1 MPALPADSTSGRAGG
16 NEQKSRTALLA
27 PSQRQSRT
35 AHVRPALDTSV
46 DSTFASPAA
55 AQREPV
61 RVMRRDRA
69 VDITVLAQDCEAM
82 RELFANRLK
91 HTLLEPAPLTSLQ
104 IISAQQAYAV
114 LGI

>member
-1 MPALPADSTSGRAGG
+1 MQTFSA
-16 NEQKSRTALLA
+16 NEAKTQFGQIIDL
-27 PSQRQSRT
+27 
-35 AHVRPALDTSV
+35 
-46 DSTFASPAA
+46 

-91 HTLLEPAPLTSLQ
+91 HTLLEPAPLASLQ
-104 IISAQQAYAV
+104 IISAQQAFAV

>member
-1 MPALPADSTSGRAGG
+1 MQTFSA
-16 NEQKSRTALLA
+16 NEAKTQFGQIIDL
-27 PSQRQSRT
+27 
-35 AHVRPALDTSV
+35 
-46 DSTFASPAA
+46 